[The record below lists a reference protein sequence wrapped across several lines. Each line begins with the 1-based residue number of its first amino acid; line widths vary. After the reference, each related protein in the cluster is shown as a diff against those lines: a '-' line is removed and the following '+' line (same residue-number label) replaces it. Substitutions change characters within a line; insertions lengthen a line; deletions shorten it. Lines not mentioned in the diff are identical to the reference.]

1 MIFSVVIMAVTNPHV
16 LDIGKSLT
24 CAIYFRFLLLS
35 MTIVPR
41 IILPITVTKRRVVKA
56 VPWIKTV
63 SGNLGI
69 RSASLCRVGT
79 GGITQIHPVQKLL
92 QGGFLIFVG
101 FTSKSVIFSVQL
113 EQIMFF
119 NHTSFGMKLNL

>member
-69 RSASLCRVGT
+69 RSASLCQVGT